1 MTANERATATEGE
14 RVPDFLGVEHGQ
26 VRQLAVFLW
35 IRLDEYEISPYKKN
49 IELDVFALG
58 WLPHWLFTADGRTEL
73 APAYTAE

>member
-1 MTANERATATEGE
+1 MA
-14 RVPDFLGVEHGQ
+14 DVEE
-26 VRQLAVFLW
+26 QLDAMRREMDEEMNTLEADYDPET